1 MNVEFRYRSDQL
13 GFVYELQ
20 GIGLHYILR
29 LGGYCKLRVKNAYCF
44 SCEILCKRG
53 LFSGKGFKKVEYSV
67 QADIVEVIIQSKIST
82 SLLYEVNFLDFIF
95 LCDKEEDVLIWFWLI
110 SKTSSNIV
118 SKFMDAWLWV
128 TLVSKIMQ
136 EYFNDKLSI
145 FEVTYIIRYFYLS
158 FNNILVSCLDIRNFI
173 HIRGTNFL
181 SPAIKGKLN
190 LRSIEIINLAFTES
204 QLCHSMLPAYYL
216 SRFVFQC
223 NDNFR
228 SLSL

>member
-1 MNVEFRYRSDQL
+1 
-13 GFVYELQ
+13 
-20 GIGLHYILR
+20 
-29 LGGYCKLRVKNAYCF
+29 
-44 SCEILCKRG
+44 
-53 LFSGKGFKKVEYSV
+53 
-67 QADIVEVIIQSKIST
+67 
-82 SLLYEVNFLDFIF
+82 
-95 LCDKEEDVLIWFWLI
+95 
-110 SKTSSNIV
+110 
-118 SKFMDAWLWV
+118 MDAWLWV

-136 EYFNDKLSI
+136 EYFNYKLSI

-228 SLSL
+228 SLSLWVSAQALKLSELKGILYRKTIWGMLSRRLNISVYGRSLKL